1 MTLTGAGKVSR
12 VLRMAGLALL
22 LGIEA
27 WAQPPGRLA
36 LLDQLMDAAVAAGQP
51 PGAVV
56 LAGQGDQTVHLA
68 AYGIR
73 ALTPSREPMSIDTVF
88 DLASL
93 TKVVATTTAVMK
105 LAEEGRLRLV
115 DPVATH
121 IPGFERHGKGRMTI
135 AHLLAHVSGLR
146 PDVDLDD
153 PWRGT
158 DTALELARDEVPV
171 APPGERLIYSD
182 INFFVLGEIVR
193 AVSAEPLDV
202 YTRRVIF
209 EPLGMHDTGFRPEPA
224 RHARVAPT
232 ERCSEM
238 DAWPCRR
245 PDAEPL
251 RAVVHDPTARR
262 MGGVAGHAGLFS
274 TAADLAR
281 FARML
286 LNGGTLDGVRVLSPA
301 TVARMTRRATPL
313 HLPSRGLG
321 WDIDSPF
328 SSNRGELFPPGSF
341 GHTGF
346 TGTSIWIDPASQGY
360 VIFLSSRLYPDGVGD
375 VTPLRARVATLAAAA
390 IVDADALAR
399 VTSAA
404 SVPFMMP
411 TASMP
416 SPTPAAP
423 VLAGIDVLARE
434 GFALLQGK
442 RVGLLTNHTGR
453 DRSGR
458 STIDVL
464 HQAPGVRLTAL
475 FSPEHGIRGTEDE
488 EHVASETDARTGV
501 PVHSLYGATRRPTDE
516 MLRDIDVM
524 VVDIQDVGARFF
536 TYHATMGYVM
546 EEAARAGLPVV
557 VLDRPNPINGW
568 QIEGPL
574 QDEDVSGMVAYHP
587 MPVRHGLTMG
597 ELAKLFNEERGIGAS
612 LSVVPAE
619 HWIRDAWFDQTGLTW
634 VNPSPNMRN
643 LNQATLYPG
652 VGAIEFSNIS
662 VGRGTDQPFE
672 QLGAPWIDG
681 PRLAAELNARRLPGI
696 RFYPVTFT
704 PSGSKYAGE
713 ACQGVFMVVT
723 DRTAL
728 SPVLVGLEVAGALG
742 RLHGDR
748 YRIENTALL
757 LGSLDSLERV
767 VRGEDPAAVAAS
779 WAAAESRWRQ
789 LRAKYLLYR

>member
-1 MTLTGAGKVSR
+1 MTATGAGKVSW
-12 VLRMAGLALL
+12 VLFMAGLALSS
-22 LGIEA
+22 GMDA
-27 WAQPPGRLA
+27 WAQSSGRLA
-36 LLDQLMDAAVAAGQP
+36 SLDRLMDAAVAAGQP

-56 LAGQGDQTVHLA
+56 LAGQGDRTVHLA

-73 ALTPSREPMSIDTVF
+73 ALTPAREPMSTDTVF

-105 LAEEGRLRLV
+105 LVEEGRLRLV

-121 IPGFERHGKGRMTI
+121 VPGFERHGKGRITI

-158 DTALELARDEVPV
+158 GIALDLARDEVPV

-182 INFFVLGEIVR
+182 INFFVLGEVVR
-193 AVSAEPLDV
+193 AVSGEPLDV

-209 EPLGMHDTGFRPEPA
+209 EPLGMHDTGFRPEPSL
-224 RHARVAPT
+224 HSRVAPT
-232 ERCSEM
+232 ERCLEM

-301 TVARMTRRATPL
+301 TVARMTRRATPA
-313 HLPSRGLG
+313 HLPARSLG
-321 WDIDSPF
+321 WDLDSPS

-404 SVPFMMP
+404 SMPFMMP
-411 TASMP
+411 AASMP
-416 SPTPAAP
+416 SPAPAAP
-423 VLAGIDVLARE
+423 VLAGVDVLARD
-434 GFALLQGK
+434 GFAPLQGK

-464 HQAPGVRLTAL
+464 HQAPGVTLTAL

-488 EHVASETDARTGV
+488 ENVASETDARTGL
-501 PVHSLYGATRRPTDE
+501 PVHSLYGDARRPTTE
-516 MLRDIDVM
+516 MLRDLDVM
-524 VVDIQDVGARFF
+524 VVDIQDVGARFY

-574 QDEDVSGMVAYHP
+574 QDEGASGMVAYHP
-587 MPVRHGLTMG
+587 MPVRHGMTMG
-597 ELAKLFNEERGIGAS
+597 ELARLFNEERGIGAS

-619 HWIRDAWFDQTGLTW
+619 HWIRDAWFDQTGLMW

-652 VGAIEFSNIS
+652 IGAIEFSNIS

-681 PRLAAELNARRLPGI
+681 PRLAEELNARRLPGI
-696 RFYPVTFT
+696 RFYPVMFT

-713 ACQGVFMVVT
+713 VCQGVFMVVT

-728 SPVLVGLEVAGALG
+728 SPVRVGLEVAGALG

-757 LGSLDSLERV
+757 LGSRESLERV
-767 VRGEDPAAVAAS
+767 TRGEDPADVAAS
-779 WAAAESRWRQ
+779 WVAAESRWRQ
-789 LRAKYLLYR
+789 RRAKYLLYR